1 MRPGDATTALET
13 IAQHLTRAPSVFGGD
28 VEMGHE
34 AEASRGPFG
43 DEHAFFAGRRG
54 DLAW

>member
-1 MRPGDATTALET
+1 MRPGDATTAVET
-13 IAQHLTRAPSVFGGD
+13 IAQHLTRAPSVFGSD

-54 DLAW
+54 DLVW